1 MGATTHNDILIRVTS
16 KFSFVKLT
24 PFPIFVSIV
33 KTIIQSAIFMRSFFT
48 ILSRGLRPNGVSAN
62 DVKWMSK
69 SEVGY
74 GNQDDDAER

>member
-33 KTIIQSAIFMRSFFT
+33 KMRSFFT